1 MIKKADIVLFFAI
14 LIIGLAISYFS
25 LTGNQEGDN
34 VVITVDGQMYATYPL
49 DEDREIEVA
58 QNGHINNITIKEVC
72 VNTRPISQTKDSI
85 VCLPNKVIVEI
96 TAENGRSDF
105 DVITG

>member
-1 MIKKADIVLFFAI
+1 
-14 LIIGLAISYFS
+14 
-25 LTGNQEGDN
+25 
-34 VVITVDGQMYATYPL
+34 MYATYPL

-58 QNGHINNITIKEVC
+58 QNGHINNITIKDGVVSMDYSDCANQVC